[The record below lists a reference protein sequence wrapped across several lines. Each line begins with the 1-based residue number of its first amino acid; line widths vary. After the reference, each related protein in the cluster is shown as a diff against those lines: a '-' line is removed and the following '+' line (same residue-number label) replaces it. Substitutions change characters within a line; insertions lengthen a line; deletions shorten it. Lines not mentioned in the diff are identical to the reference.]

1 MVLMG
6 ASKYFEVLLGTARY
20 IEVLLGLL
28 ASSDGKGKGGMEL

>member
-1 MVLMG
+1 MG
-6 ASKYFEVLLGTARY
+6 ASRYFEVLLGTARY

>member
-1 MVLMG
+1 MG